1 MTYIFPVSIILNL
14 SLSLVET
21 IAMINWLSCAWAC
34 SPFPSSQLEL
44 SSDAASLV
52 SKTSVAAYWP
62 QVKVKVT
69 SLAGQAFWSAP
80 YLSFKG
86 SHNS

>member
-1 MTYIFPVSIILNL
+1 MTYILPVSIIFNL

-69 SLAGQAFWSAP
+69 SLADQAFWSAP